1 MDSEHLKVHSANP
14 HPAYSNLPIGHS
26 CEVSSQRRAELGKHL
41 FGCFERNAANE
52 KEWLRASVYH
62 YSYYLL
68 GLKMQHTCPNQA
80 LSRSVVLFAVLKL
93 KQTPD
98 QEAAEV
104 AARRAALSTA
114 KQATVSAAQQ
124 LTESTA
130 VRKSGRLLAAIR
142 LNLRKASSDNLAGR
156 LAIAGFVAICTAPV
170 SSILLSWWALPIVA
184 LLYSLTDR
192 PAIDVMRSLL
202 RVNLVCTLLI
212 AVLFTASMLT
222 MESWRSEGIASH
234 SPIGAAIHFVPTAI
248 ALMGTGISFACLLY
262 LRRKSS
268 RPRVDLPPARL

>member
-1 MDSEHLKVHSANP
+1 MKPVSRVLIVIGCFAILYAIFMDTT
-14 HPAYSNLPIGHS
+14 
-26 CEVSSQRRAELGKHL
+26 VSSGYGRIHNLGLQADRQL
-41 FGCFERNAANE
+41 FLILGCFIAFA
-52 KEWLRASVYH
+52 
-62 YSYYLL
+62 
-68 GLKMQHTCPNQA
+68 G
-80 LSRSVVLFAVLKL
+80 VVLFAVLKL

-130 VRKSGRLLAAIR
+130 VRRLLAAIR
-142 LNLRKASSDNLAGR
+142 LNPRKASSDNLAGR

-222 MESWRSEGIASH
+222 IESWRSERIASH

>member
-1 MDSEHLKVHSANP
+1 MLIVIGCFAILYAIFMDTT
-14 HPAYSNLPIGHS
+14 
-26 CEVSSQRRAELGKHL
+26 VSSGYGRIHNLGLQADRQL
-41 FGCFERNAANE
+41 FLILGCFIAFA
-52 KEWLRASVYH
+52 
-62 YSYYLL
+62 
-68 GLKMQHTCPNQA
+68 G
-80 LSRSVVLFAVLKL
+80 VVLFAVLKL

-130 VRKSGRLLAAIR
+130 VRRLLAAIR
-142 LNLRKASSDNLAGR
+142 LNPRKASSDNLAGR

>member
-1 MDSEHLKVHSANP
+1 MKPVSRMLIVIGCFAILYAIFMDTT
-14 HPAYSNLPIGHS
+14 
-26 CEVSSQRRAELGKHL
+26 VSSGYGRIHNLGLQADRQL
-41 FGCFERNAANE
+41 FLILGCFIAFA
-52 KEWLRASVYH
+52 
-62 YSYYLL
+62 
-68 GLKMQHTCPNQA
+68 G
-80 LSRSVVLFAVLKL
+80 VVLFAVLKL

-142 LNLRKASSDNLAGR
+142 LNPRKASSDNLAGR

-170 SSILLSWWALPIVA
+170 SSFLLSWWALPIVA

-262 LRRKSS
+262 LRRKPS